1 MNFSDEERSQGLESL
16 QKMTAS
22 MTQDKNRIAK
32 AAAAFIRNQI
42 EDFHVRYLSDD
53 QMKSLNPLIRGAIY
67 SFLVDFG
74 DNYTKISSKSNI
86 NKCADYILSLTI
98 DFLRKESFPE
108 SQIKEFA
115 EVIIDQTAVPLLDLA
130 KGGGMLVGYEWLYVP
145 KYWED
150 CVYFKIK

>member
-32 AAAAFIRNQI
+32 AAAAFLRNQI
-42 EDFHVRYLSDD
+42 EDFHVCYLSDD

>member
-32 AAAAFIRNQI
+32 AAAAFLRNQI

-108 SQIKEFA
+108 SKIKEFA
-115 EVIIDQTAVPLLDLA
+115 EVIIDQKAVPLLDLA
-130 KGGGMLVGYEWLYVP
+130 KGGGLVVGYEWLYVP

>member
-32 AAAAFIRNQI
+32 AAAAFLRNKI

>member
-1 MNFSDEERSQGLESL
+1 MNFSEEERSQGLEAL
-16 QKMTAS
+16 QEMAAS

-32 AAAAFIRNQI
+32 AAAAYLRNQI
-42 EDFHVRYLSDD
+42 EDFHVRYLSDE

-74 DNYTKISSKSNI
+74 DNYSKISSKSNI
-86 NKCADYILSLTI
+86 TKCAEYILSLTI
-98 DFLRKESFPE
+98 DFLRKESVPE

-115 EVIIDQTAVPLLDLA
+115 EVIIDQSAVPLIDLA
-130 KGGGMLVGYEWLYVP
+130 KGGGMLAGYEWMYVP

>member
-1 MNFSDEERSQGLESL
+1 MNFSDEECSQGLEAL

-32 AAAAFIRNQI
+32 AAAAFLRNKI

-53 QMKSLNPLIRGAIY
+53 QMQSLNPLIRGAIY